1 MTLEIRPM
9 TADDYDAALNLWQ
22 RCTGMGLSA
31 ADERE
36 PLSRFLEQNSGL
48 SFVAFNNEHLV
59 ATCLCGTDGRRGFL
73 YHLAVDPTLR
83 RLGLGGQLVAR
94 VFAELARR
102 GIEKCH
108 IMVYAENTEGL
119 AFWDRTGW
127 VRRGEIVLMSKDVTG
142 SDQEDHGKC

>member
-1 MTLEIRPM
+1 MAPEIRPM
-9 TADDYDAALNLWQ
+9 TGADYAAALDLWK
-22 RCTGMGLSA
+22 RCKGMGLSS
-31 ADERE
+31 ADQEE
-36 PLSRFLEQNSGL
+36 PLLRFLDQNRGL
-48 SFVAFNNEHLV
+48 SFAAFEGERLV

-73 YHLAVDPTLR
+73 YHLAVDPALR
-83 RLGLGGQLVAR
+83 RLGLGGQLVER

-127 VRRGEIVLMSKDVTG
+127 VRRGEIVLMSKDVPG